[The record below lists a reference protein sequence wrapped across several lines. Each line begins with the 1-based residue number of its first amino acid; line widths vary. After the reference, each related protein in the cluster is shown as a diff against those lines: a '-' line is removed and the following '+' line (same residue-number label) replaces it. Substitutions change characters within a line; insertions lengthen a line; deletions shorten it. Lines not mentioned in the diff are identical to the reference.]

1 MAHLE
6 PAGAGIRLVD
16 ASSGK
21 PFPCVAAGSLLL
33 SSVPLRWR
41 GITVEEHRRR
51 PEEMQE
57 HSVIGHGLAISTGNT
72 PVRFG
77 WKDARGWRQGV
88 LNPRCF
94 HMVTHGFL
102 NTPRW
107 LDTLEEMSL
116 VLDGQFVADMVGD
129 GLPADRIEFEPRRFS
144 EDAVIS
150 AYAHAF
156 HSELE
161 AHGLNGL
168 LYADALAVGF
178 ALHLLSNYAVA
189 KPRMPRPRGKLNSF
203 QLRRVVDFILSQL
216 GEEVSLV
223 ILARHAGVSPFHFAR
238 LFRATLGVTP
248 HQFVLRQR
256 LQRSMSLIK
265 RRELPLAQVAVECGF
280 HDQAHLTKVFR
291 RVIGTTPGAYA
302 ARAD

>member
-1 MAHLE
+1 M
-6 PAGAGIRLVD
+6 D

-21 PFPCVAAGSLLL
+21 PFPCAVGESLLL

-41 GITVEEHRRR
+41 GITIEEHRRH
-51 PEEMQE
+51 PKEMQE
-57 HSVIGHGLAISTGNT
+57 HSVVGHGLAISTGSA
-72 PVRFG
+72 PIRFG
-77 WKDARGWRQGV
+77 WKDGRGWRQGV
-88 LNPRCF
+88 LNPGCF
-94 HMVTHGFL
+94 HLVTHGFL

-116 VLDGQFVADMVGD
+116 VLDRQFVADIVGD
-129 GLPADRIEFEPRRFS
+129 GLPADRIEFAPRRFAQ
-144 EDAVIS
+144 DAVI
-150 AYAHAF
+150 AQYAQAF

-161 AHGLNGL
+161 AHGPNGL
-168 LYADALAVGF
+168 LYADALTVGF

-189 KPRMPRPRGKLNSF
+189 KPRMPRPRAKLNSF
-203 QLRRVVDFILSQL
+203 QLRRVVDFILSHL
-216 GEEVSLV
+216 GEEVSLL

-256 LQRSMSLIK
+256 VQRSMNLIK
-265 RRELPLAQVAVECGF
+265 SGELPLAQVAVECGF

-291 RVIGTTPGAYA
+291 RVIGTTPGDYA
-302 ARAD
+302 ARTD